1 MKTIRFSDH
10 LNPVFVK
17 EWRQNLHDKS
27 VGIAFSLLAAG
38 QLILWY
44 IRAVGG
50 HDAPTEEMYFT
61 GFGGTILAQFVLL
74 VHFAIRAGKE
84 RGREGFDPALGTGYP
99 PWKIA
104 LGQTAAAWSVI
115 GALLVIF
122 LPGLCLLDCT
132 LPGAELPLSLAALF
146 LAGQLC
152 QCGCAGKT
160 LKNFHAPL
168 LLLLGLWAA
177 GSLFT
182 VLENIDK
189 NNLKQQLVVCGGF
202 LFVGMI
208 FFCGQ
213 ITLYSHP
220 RADRSV
226 PVKIA
231 LLATFLYF
239 ELCSH
244 AKELEF
250 FTAPGIITS
259 GLAAIFL
266 FGIFFERKTPTRR
279 QLAQA
284 PRNILLRSM
293 YFFITSGAVP
303 ALFTGTLLTLATML
317 LNGEFLAENLHGF
330 CITLFYFLLALYLS
344 GISNKPGIVLW
355 GILLAL
361 FQMPLISASN
371 FPWGTALS
379 VYAPEFL
386 DEETALAVAGAAC
399 LTGIALNWQFI
410 TRFLR
415 LYFDRKANQ

>member
-1 MKTIRFSDH
+1 MKTIHFSDH

-50 HDAPTEEMYFT
+50 PDTPTEEMYFA
-61 GFGGTILAQFVLL
+61 GFVGTILVQFVLL

-122 LPGLCLLDCT
+122 LPGLYLLDCT

-146 LAGQLC
+146 LTGQFC
-152 QCGCAGKT
+152 QCACAGKQ
-160 LKNFHAPL
+160 LKNFQAPL
-168 LLLLGLWAA
+168 LLLLGIWSA

-182 VLENIDK
+182 VLENVDK
-189 NNLKQQLVVCGGF
+189 NNLKQLLVVCGGF
-202 LFVGMI
+202 LFVGII

-220 RADRSV
+220 RADRSI

-231 LLATFLYF
+231 LLATVLYF
-239 ELCSH
+239 VLCGYLELQVSFVDHRVMTGC
-244 AKELEF
+244 
-250 FTAPGIITS
+250 TAG
-259 GLAAIFL
+259 IFL
-266 FGIFFERKTPTRR
+266 FWIFFERKTPTRR

-284 PRNILLRSM
+284 PRNILFRSL

-303 ALFTGTLLTLATML
+303 ALFTGTLLTLVTML
-317 LNGEFLAENLHGF
+317 LTGEFSAENLHGI

-379 VYAPEFL
+379 LYAPKFL

-399 LTGIALNWQFI
+399 LTGIALNWQLI
-410 TRFLR
+410 SRFLR